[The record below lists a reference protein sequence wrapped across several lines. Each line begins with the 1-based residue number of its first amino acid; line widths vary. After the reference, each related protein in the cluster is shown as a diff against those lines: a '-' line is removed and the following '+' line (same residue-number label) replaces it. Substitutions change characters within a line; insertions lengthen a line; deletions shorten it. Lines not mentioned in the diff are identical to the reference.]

1 MLPLTQ
7 VDRARAPAP
16 AARAKSSIEIAGLNL
31 PAEERGGDFC
41 DCVPLDSFR
50 LAVAIGDACGHGLR
64 ASRCGTETRA
74 RLEALLLAGCDP
86 GLTLRRVNRELARTL
101 PDGWFVSLLIVEL
114 DARSGSLRYASAG
127 HTPALL
133 MRAEPD
139 RIDELAPTGP
149 ALGIF
154 EDASFETA
162 EISPLSAG
170 DLLLMHTDGV
180 TEAKGPGRQRFGMDR
195 VKHHLRG
202 LRSLPVASFV
212 MRLADELRRF
222 RAGGCQSDDCS
233 MVAIKAFE
241 LCRIGT

>member
-1 MLPLTQ
+1 MLPLTH

-16 AARAKSSIEIAGLNL
+16 AVRAKSSIEIAGLNL

-41 DCVPLDSFR
+41 ECVPVDTFR
-50 LAVAIGDACGHGLR
+50 LAVALGDACGHGLR
-64 ASRCGTETRA
+64 ASRCGTDTRS
-74 RLEALLLAGCDP
+74 RLEALLLDGCDP
-86 GLTLRRVNRELARTL
+86 GQTLRRVNRELARTL

-114 DARSGSLRYASAG
+114 DARNGSLRYASAG

-133 MRAEPD
+133 MRAGPD
-139 RIDELAPTGP
+139 RIDELEPTGP

-154 EDASFETA
+154 PDADFGTA
-162 EISPLSAG
+162 ETSPLSAG

-180 TEAKGPGRQRFGMDR
+180 TEAKGPGRQRFGLER
-195 VKHHLRG
+195 VKRNLRG
-202 LRSLPVASFV
+202 LCSLPVATFV
-212 MRLADELRRF
+212 RRLADEVRQF
-222 RAGGCQSDDCS
+222 RAGGRQSDDCS